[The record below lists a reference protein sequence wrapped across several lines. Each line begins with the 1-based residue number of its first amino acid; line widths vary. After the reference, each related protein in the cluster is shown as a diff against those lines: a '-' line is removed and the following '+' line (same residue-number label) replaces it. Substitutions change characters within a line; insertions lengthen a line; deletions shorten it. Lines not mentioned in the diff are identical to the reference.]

1 MGFMIESL
9 MSTGSLM
16 SSSICCRMMLAY
28 HSWNFRFIKS
38 FAGLLTLRSAE
49 IKWLQAVGRN
59 KYIENVVVFNCIL
72 KILGMHALALEI
84 IKNYKSRI
92 LRVETK
98 FLSFFEHINISD
110 HG

>member
-1 MGFMIESL
+1 MVA
-9 MSTGSLM
+9 GSWEEQVHRK
-16 SSSICCRMMLAY
+16 CCC
-28 HSWNFRFIKS
+28 
-38 FAGLLTLRSAE
+38 
-49 IKWLQAVGRN
+49 LQL
-59 KYIENVVVFNCIL
+59 YFEDTW
-72 KILGMHALALEI
+72 HALALEI

>member
-1 MGFMIESL
+1 
-9 MSTGSLM
+9 
-16 SSSICCRMMLAY
+16 MMLAY

-59 KYIENVVVFNCIL
+59 KYIENVEDTW
-72 KILGMHALALEI
+72 HALALEI